1 MGKEAL
7 KRLFEKIYF
16 GLSMQIRDALNAN
29 TWYSPFRIKN
39 GMQLLPEIFQN
50 QTIISKPIMYESLLH
65 FLILKIITTK
75 FPHEK
80 SSVSKNQNVRELS
93 LIINHS
99 QSQ

>member
-39 GMQLLPEIFQN
+39 GM
-50 QTIISKPIMYESLLH
+50 
-65 FLILKIITTK
+65 
-75 FPHEK
+75 
-80 SSVSKNQNVRELS
+80 
-93 LIINHS
+93 
-99 QSQ
+99 